1 MALLALFA
9 AFHVLMPLRH
19 HLYPGNVSWTEE
31 GHNFSWHM
39 MLRTKRGTLSLTAT
53 DSATGESWMIDQRDY
68 LSSRQR
74 SEMEGSPNM
83 IVLFAHYLEEELREE
98 GHQNVGIRARANISL
113 NGRPR
118 QLLIDPTLDLTQ
130 VNRSLKHYPWIL
142 ELETPL
148 PVREGER

>member
-1 MALLALFA
+1 
-9 AFHVLMPLRH
+9 
-19 HLYPGNVSWTEE
+19 
-31 GHNFSWHM
+31 
-39 MLRTKRGTLSLTAT
+39 
-53 DSATGESWMIDQRDY
+53 
-68 LSSRQR
+68 
-74 SEMEGSPNM
+74 M

-118 QLLIDPTLDLTQ
+118 QLLIDPTQDLTQ

>member
-53 DSATGESWMIDQRDY
+53 DSATGESWIIDQRDY

-74 SEMEGSPNM
+74 SEMEGKT
-83 IVLFAHYLEEELREE
+83 IVTIVPSFAERYMSTELFE
-98 GHQNVGIRARANISL
+98 GV
-113 NGRPR
+113 
-118 QLLIDPTLDLTQ
+118 
-130 VNRSLKHYPWIL
+130 
-142 ELETPL
+142 
-148 PVREGER
+148 